1 MIPTTPRKPTTGSRS
16 QLAMGHTAPAASAL
30 RRNTSMTTTPS
41 IQQSLSR
48 SHGHSSGMR
57 ASTSTPNMRDLMTQ
71 SAPGRK
77 QTKNRMG
84 SFNPSLLSQS
94 VPRAKPLLLP
104 APEPTLPPPTT
115 ESLALILKPTSADL
129 RPRCAV
135 CEAAL
140 VVQPINDVVPSS
152 SDDSLAS
159 LLHLQTILDPMFHET
174 TATTDE
180 DEDDVPPVD
189 HSYVYVRDEV
199 WENQAFANGTWAR
212 VNGTTPPYVAGDS
225 NLPLDALPDKTS
237 STSAWLDEW
246 SPDVLVAGCDDEGW
260 LYGSSFAQL
269 DEATSPAPSFS
280 ASSPRARRRRL
291 VRHRKI
297 RHTQEGWW
305 NEVMD
310 RSLHFSSLKTPM
322 CHPCAEALQKTLRS
336 ELSRLAADE
345 ASYDVYLESLADAV
359 DDDDTVGRARPHK
372 ARPGR
377 KGLAKMSHL
386 TWQDANLDDYDD
398 DDVDLEILS
407 LDELELKARAL
418 DDMLRYMDEESAMV
432 LRNRE
437 LIWSC
442 ATELATLQRD
452 SFDHGAVVQLLHA
465 STKEERSSVSTFA
478 VHASDVLRCLQ
489 RYNVFNDT
497 FHIWHEG
504 SFGTINGLRLGR
516 LPSKP
521 VEWAEIN
528 AALGQA
534 TLLLATVAG
543 RANLTFARHTPVA
556 RGSYSK
562 MLTAQ
567 SKDKRKEYPLYSDG
581 SFFQR
586 QKFNQALVFFL
597 ECVDEAGVRAMR
609 EEPSLRF
616 PYKIYKGKIGELA
629 ISVGGNDEQWTRA
642 LKYLLTHLKWLL
654 AWIAKRYP

>member
-1 MIPTTPRKPTTGSRS
+1 
-16 QLAMGHTAPAASAL
+16 MGHTAPAASAL
-30 RRNTSMTTTPS
+30 RRNTSMSTTPS

-57 ASTSTPNMRDLMTQ
+57 SSTSTPNMRDLMTQ

-115 ESLALILKPTSADL
+115 ESLALILKPTSADF

-140 VVQPINDVVPSS
+140 VVQPISDVVPSS

-159 LLHLQTILDPMFHET
+159 LLHLQTIPDPMVYET
-174 TATTDE
+174 TDDDE
-180 DEDDVPPVD
+180 AAANDDKDDEAPTVD

-199 WENQAFANGTWAR
+199 WENQALTDGLWAR
-212 VNGTTPPYVAGDS
+212 AGGTTPPYVAGDS
-225 NLPLDALPDKTS
+225 NLPLEALPDKTS

-246 SPDVLVAGCDDEGW
+246 SPDVLLAGCDDEGW
-260 LYGSSFAQL
+260 LYAGSFAQL
-269 DEATSPAPSFS
+269 DDN
-280 ASSPRARRRRL
+280 ASSSSSSLASTQRARRRRL

-322 CHPCAEALQKTLRS
+322 CHPCAEALQTTLRT
-336 ELSRLAADE
+336 ELGRLAADE
-345 ASYDVYLESLADAV
+345 ASYDTYLESLAHAV
-359 DDDDTVGRARPHK
+359 DDDDTLGRARHIK

-386 TWQDANLDDYDD
+386 TWQDANMDDFDE
-398 DDVDLEILS
+398 DDVDLELLT

-418 DDMLRYMDEESAMV
+418 DDLLRYMDDESALV

-442 ATELATLQRD
+442 ATELASLQRD
-452 SFDHGAVVQLLHA
+452 SFEQGATVQLLHT

-534 TLLLATVAG
+534 TLLLATVAS
-543 RANLTFARHTPVA
+543 RANLNFARHTPVA

-616 PYKIYKGKIGELA
+616 PPTLRDSMYA
-629 ISVGGNDEQWTRA
+629 PS
-642 LKYLLTHLKWLL
+642 
-654 AWIAKRYP
+654 P